1 MPWETLLTLPT
12 AVVRRYGRFVVADL
26 KEPCLV
32 LSTSARNGGQVGD
45 VRHIV
50 NHQSCEGAGHAE
62 RARFIT
68 DRGQEAYH
76 DAVCDELGLPS
87 TRPSSWALPPTC
99 STRRSRHA
107 TMGT

>member
-12 AVVRRYGRFVVADL
+12 AVVRRYGRFVVADV

-50 NHQSCEGAGHAE
+50 NHQSCGAGHAASGASSPIAG
-62 RARFIT
+62 R
-68 DRGQEAYH
+68 RGIAP
-76 DAVCDELGLPS
+76 ACV
-87 TRPSSWALPPTC
+87 
-99 STRRSRHA
+99 
-107 TMGT
+107 